1 MTEKRKPRA
10 DALRNRERLIDEAKA
25 AFRDVGPQV
34 GLDEIARRAEVGIG
48 TLYRHFPT
56 RDAMVEAVYRR
67 EIGQLAN
74 AAQLLLET
82 HRPAEALHEWLRL
95 FIDYMATKR
104 LIAPALLALPGGPSQ
119 LYESSGALIVA
130 ALTLL
135 LERGIA
141 AGEIRADVEPG
152 DLMQA
157 LSGLAFGYSEIGWE
171 ARTLRLIDVFVA
183 GLRTAR

>member
-25 AFRDVGPQV
+25 AFGEVGPHV

-67 EIGQLAN
+67 EIGQLAA
-74 AAQLLLET
+74 AAQLLLDSNP
-82 HRPAEALHEWLRL
+82 PAKALHEWLRL

-104 LIAPALLALPGGPSQ
+104 LIGPALSALPGGPSH
-119 LYESSGALIVA
+119 LYASSGTLIQA

-141 AGEIRADVEPG
+141 TGEIRADVEPA

-157 LSGLAFGYSEIGWE
+157 LSGLAFGYAEIGWE

-183 GLRTAR
+183 GLRTVR